1 MKVEPVG
8 INDHP
13 YYSLKNRFVGFNLP
27 EAEKSVNAVGT
38 VQVPTPE
45 STRAPHIPEIGK
57 GSLKDVYA

>member
-45 STRAPHIPEIGK
+45 ST
-57 GSLKDVYA
+57 